1 MNEIM
6 NKLLLAG
13 DIFVPKM
20 HLKQPCFN
28 YSPCGPLTKKKKKKK
43 ELKSLCKLEILIL
56 FTKMSLIRLLLNTI
70 WLMEIKRFSIK
81 NSIRQNFN
89 R

>member
-20 HLKQPCFN
+20 HLKQPGFT
-28 YSPCGPLTKKKKKKK
+28 YSPCGPLTKKKKK